1 MVEQRPSGWYD
12 DPRDDSLLR
21 YWDGVVW
28 TDHVANKR
36 PTPAAEP
43 ISEPAAGASGEQW
56 AAYRAQQSARR
67 DSSRPEGTR
76 GARGSRGVSPGDG
89 APLSGWWRRVLA
101 MVIDVLLVGLIS
113 MPLTWT
119 RAMRS
124 SEALSS
130 YGDALISAATSGA
143 AAPQPPQQLLV
154 DIAVISLVQT
164 ALYVVLEAA
173 LLARSGVTPGRRVA
187 GIRVRPVGLD
197 EPVPFVVGVRRSLV
211 KNVSNLLGGV
221 PLLST
226 FALGFQIADYLWP
239 LRDRGRQALHDKA
252 AGTQVV
258 RSGPLRGRGR
268 GRGRH
273 SDPA

>member
-56 AAYRAQQSARR
+56 AAYQAQQSERPQSRR
-67 DSSRPEGTR
+67 AEGTR
-76 GARGSRGVSPGDG
+76 GSGVSQGDG

-101 MVIDVLLVGLIS
+101 MAIDMVLVGLVS
-113 MPLTWT
+113 TPLTWS

-124 SEALSS
+124 SDALSS

-187 GIRVRPVGLD
+187 GIRVRPVGVD
-197 EPVPFVVGVRRSLV
+197 EPVPFVVGVRRGLV

-258 RSGPLRGRGR
+258 RSGPLRAR